1 MDLGTRV
8 KNMLT
13 TPRTEWVVVAAEPWT
28 VADLY
33 KSYIMPLAAIP
44 VVAGLLHGWIFG
56 YFGMRPGFF
65 HSIFTALVTY
75 VLSLAG
81 VYVLGLIFSRLAPM
95 FGGQQDDLAGL
106 KLTAFGATASWVGGA
121 FRLIPFVGWLVSLVL
136 SLYSLYILYLGAP
149 ILMRIPPD
157 RAVPYTVAVIVAA
170 ILISIVI
177 GLIVGLIFTTP
188 LAY

>member
-33 KSYIMPLAAIP
+33 RSYIMPLAAIP
-44 VVAGLLHGWIFG
+44 VVAGLLYGWIFG

-65 HSIFTALVTY
+65 HSILSALVTY
-75 VLSLAG
+75 ALSLAG
-81 VYVLGLIFSRLAPM
+81 VYVLALIFSRLAPM

-106 KLTAFGATASWVGGA
+106 KRSGSSRSSAGWSASSSRSTASTSSTSA
-121 FRLIPFVGWLVSLVL
+121 RRS
-136 SLYSLYILYLGAP
+136 
-149 ILMRIPPD
+149 
-157 RAVPYTVAVIVAA
+157 
-170 ILISIVI
+170 
-177 GLIVGLIFTTP
+177 
-188 LAY
+188 